1 MENIDVSRALRA
13 ITVLTATLSFT
24 VGCGSTDRLEPVSG
38 VVMFADGR
46 PVAGGVVEFK
56 PIASTGRAARGAIGP
71 DGRFELKSGSAP
83 GARAGRY
90 QVAVVQ
96 ASPTTTHTRVHA
108 PLPRIHARY
117 ARFETSGLFQDV
129 KSGTTTSSLFVV
141 DQVRAAA
148 ER

>member
-1 MENIDVSRALRA
+1 MENIDFSEALRA
-13 ITVLTATLSFT
+13 ITVWAATLIFT
-24 VGCGSTDRLEPVSG
+24 AGCGSGERLEPVSG
-38 VVMFADGR
+38 FVRFADGR

-56 PIASTGRAARGAIGP
+56 PVAATGRPARGAIGP

-96 ASPTTTHTRVHA
+96 ASPPTTHTRDHA
-108 PLPRIHARY
+108 PLPQIHTRY
-117 ARFETSGLFQDV
+117 ARFETSGLVEDV
-129 KSGTTTSSLFVV
+129 KSGTTTSALIMVE
-141 DQVRAAA
+141 QARAAA